1 MDGTIERQDM
11 PQVSQGN
18 GEQGRRV
25 QQVHEEG
32 RSAYLFVRFRCG
44 HYLKSSNKNVEF
56 LLREA
61 ESGVCFKCAGTDA
74 YFKGCNE

>member
-32 RSAYLFVRFRCG
+32 RQAYLFVRFRCG
-44 HYLKSSNKNVEF
+44 CHVKANSNNVDW
-56 LLREA
+56 LLSEA
-61 ESGVCFKCAGTDA
+61 VTERCPHCR
-74 YFKGCNE
+74 